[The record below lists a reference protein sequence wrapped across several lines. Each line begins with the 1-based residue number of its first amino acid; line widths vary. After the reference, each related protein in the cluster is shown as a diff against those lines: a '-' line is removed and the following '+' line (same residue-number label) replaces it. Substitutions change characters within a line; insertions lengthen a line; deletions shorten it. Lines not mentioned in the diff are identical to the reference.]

1 MQFVVQSPT
10 QVGPEGMRMKF
21 TLLSHAGMLIEAA
34 DIKRV
39 SDPFASLFPALP
51 REP

>member
-1 MQFVVQSPT
+1 
-10 QVGPEGMRMKF
+10 MRMKF
-21 TLLSHAGMLIEAA
+21 TLLRHAGMLIEAA

-39 SDPFASLFPALP
+39 SDPFANLFHAST